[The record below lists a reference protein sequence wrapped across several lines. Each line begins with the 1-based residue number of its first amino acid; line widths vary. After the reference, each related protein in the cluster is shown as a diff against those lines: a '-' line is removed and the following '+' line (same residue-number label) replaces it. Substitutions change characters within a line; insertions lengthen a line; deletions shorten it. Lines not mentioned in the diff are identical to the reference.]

1 MANKLKKCRNCKEFT
16 PVSDGC
22 QHPIGYFCSQDCVMK
37 FVIGKNEAKFKK
49 EQTKLRKERVASH
62 KAAKDAVT
70 TRAEW
75 LAKLQAKF
83 NAYIRQRDIHDGC
96 ISCDKPATWHGQ
108 WHASHYY
115 PRSTASAIRFN
126 TWNVH
131 KSCSVCNSHLSGNIG
146 EYTPRIIDKIGQQR
160 FDCLFENKTNLRT
173 YDIDQIR
180 RGIKLVN
187 RAMKRLKKKQNRL
200 Q

>member
-1 MANKLKKCRNCKEFT
+1 MAVPLGF
-16 PVSDGC
+16 
-22 QHPIGYFCSQDCVMK
+22 FCSTDHALDFAK
-37 FVIGKNEAKFKK
+37 AKNAAKFEKQRK
-49 EQTKLRKERVASH
+49 EARKERRAEH

-70 TRAEW
+70 TKAEW
-75 LAKLQAKF
+75 LKRLQAKF
-83 NAYIRQRDIHDGC
+83 NAYIRLRDVSDGC
-96 ISCDKPATWHGQ
+96 ISCDKPHDWHGQ

-146 EYTPRIIDKIGQQR
+146 EYTPRIIDKIGQEK
-160 FDCLFENKTNLRT
+160 FDFLFDNKTNLKT
-173 YDIDQIR
+173 YDIEW
-180 RGIKLVN
+180 IKRAIKITN
-187 RAMKRLKKKQNRL
+187 KAMKRLKRKQNHL